1 MKKHIYS
8 ILLLL
13 VTLLGAN
20 SLLTSCQ
27 DLDEPQNNI
36 PVLVT
41 GDAELSGNVP
51 CLFGSVADYNYSY
64 SSGEYYFLV
73 STHED
78 MSDAVRCFAEYSGDD
93 FYAYVYDIDF
103 LPATTYYYV
112 FCGTDGFIELRG
124 EVKSFTTLDAL
135 HINSVTYTPW
145 GEESPVDFVDETALG
160 GFLFYGSLSGDI
172 WQNNLM
178 IPYDFDNAEWSL
190 PELDSFEGDM
200 AMIAYWPYRQSATPW
215 EFEVYNGTDYMYGT
229 CEGLNASNLAADIHL
244 NHVMAKVNFSISLE
258 GENTVG
264 GTIRTVVIGNHDNP
278 ETYSRYEAI
287 PWEGLLNMT
296 TNTLTPYYNSHD
308 GVWIECNIAP
318 STEPQTVGTFIVPT
332 KFDADMAYVELQ
344 FDNDYLLSWTF
355 PDTSWES
362 GYEYTYE
369 LIITENGLRLG
380 DVIVEEWHDN
390 DEGTIIIN
398 K

>member
-1 MKKHIYS
+1 MRMNMKAIRYTLGM
-8 ILLLL
+8 LLACLAL
-13 VTLLGAN
+13 I
-20 SLLTSCQ
+20 SCQ
-27 DLDEPQNNI
+27 EIEEPLNTV
-36 PVLVT
+36 PTVVT
-41 GDAELSGNVP
+41 GEPLYVSTNFVT
-51 CLFGSVADYNYSY
+51 FTGSV
-64 SSGEYYFLV
+64 SSRAECYFLI
-73 STHED
+73 STSED
-78 MSDAVRCFAEYSGDD
+78 MSDARQVDVYPYFDGDVTQLWQCPMELGD
-93 FYAYVYDIDF
+93 
-103 LPATTYYYV
+103 LQPGTTYYV
-112 FCGTDGFIELRG
+112 VLCATDGRSEVRG
-124 EVKSFTTLDAL
+124 NVVSFTTLDAL
-135 HINSVTYTPW
+135 HIGSVTYTPW
-145 GEESPVDFVDETALG
+145 GEETPVDFVDETALG
-160 GFLFYGSLSGDI
+160 GFLLYGNLQGDI

-190 PELDSFEGDM
+190 PERDSFEGDA
-200 AMIAYWPYRQSATPW
+200 AMIAYWPYRQSANPW
-215 EFEVYNGTDYMYGT
+215 ELAVSNGED
-229 CEGLNASNLAADIHL
+229 
-244 NHVMAKVNFSISLE
+244 FSISFE

-264 GTIRTVVIGNHDNP
+264 GTIHTVVIGNHDDP

>member
-1 MKKHIYS
+1 M
-8 ILLLL
+8 
-13 VTLLGAN
+13 
-20 SLLTSCQ
+20 
-27 DLDEPQNNI
+27 
-36 PVLVT
+36 
-41 GDAELSGNVP
+41 
-51 CLFGSVADYNYSY
+51 
-64 SSGEYYFLV
+64 
-73 STHED
+73 
-78 MSDAVRCFAEYSGDD
+78 
-93 FYAYVYDIDF
+93 
-103 LPATTYYYV
+103 
-112 FCGTDGFIELRG
+112 
-124 EVKSFTTLDAL
+124 KSFTTLDAL

-178 IPYDFDNAEWSL
+178 MPYDFDNAEWSL

-264 GTIRTVVIGNHDNP
+264 GTIRTVDNP

>member
-124 EVKSFTTLDAL
+124 EVKSFTTPDAL

-145 GEESPVDFVDETALG
+145 GEESPVDFVNETALG
-160 GFLFYGSLSGDI
+160 GFLLYGHLQGDI

-178 IPYDFDNAEWSL
+178 IPYDFDNAEWSM
-190 PELDSFEGDM
+190 PELDTFEGDM
-200 AMIAYWPYRQSATPW
+200 AMIAYWPYRQSANPW
-215 EFEVYNGTDYMYGT
+215 ELAVSNGEDFMYGT
-229 CEGLNASNLAADIHL
+229 CEGLNNSNLAADIHL

-264 GTIRTVVIGNHDNP
+264 GTIHTVVIGNHDNP
-278 ETYSRYEAI
+278 ETHNRYEAI
-287 PWEGLLNMT
+287 PWEGMLNMAT
-296 TNTLTPYYNSHD
+296 GTLTPIYNSHD
-308 GVWIECNIAP
+308 GVWVKCSVTP
-318 STEPQTVGTFIVPT
+318 STDPQTVETFIVPT
-332 KFDADMAYVELQ
+332 KFGADMAYVELQ

-355 PDTSWES
+355 QDTSWEP

-369 LIITENGLRLG
+369 LIITENGLRVG
-380 DVIVEEWHDN
+380 DVIVEEWQDN

>member
-1 MKKHIYS
+1 MRMNMKAIRYTLGM
-8 ILLLL
+8 LLACLAL
-13 VTLLGAN
+13 V
-20 SLLTSCQ
+20 SCQ
-27 DLDEPQNNI
+27 EIEEPMNTV
-36 PVLVT
+36 PTVVT
-41 GDAELSGNVP
+41 GEPLYVSTNFVT
-51 CLFGSVADYNYSY
+51 FTGSV
-64 SSGEYYFLV
+64 SSRAECYFLV
-73 STHED
+73 STSED
-78 MSDAVRCFAEYSGDD
+78 MSDARRVE
-93 FYAYVYDIDF
+93 VYPYFDSDATQ
-103 LPATTYYYV
+103 LWQCSMELDELNPGTTYYV
-112 FCGTDGFIELRG
+112 VLCATDGRSEVRG
-124 EVKSFTTLDAL
+124 NVVSFTTLDAL

-296 TNTLTPYYNSHD
+296 TNTLTPYHNSHD

>member
-1 MKKHIYS
+1 MRMNMKAIRYTLG
-8 ILLLL
+8 ILLACLTL
-13 VTLLGAN
+13 VG
-20 SLLTSCQ
+20 CQ
-27 DLDEPQNNI
+27 DVEEPLNTV
-36 PVLVT
+36 PTVVT
-41 GDAELSGNVP
+41 NEVEVSSNYIFLTGSVSSKAECYFLISTSEDMADAERLHAEIDYSGGDLP
-51 CLFGSVADYNYSY
+51 ADW
-64 SSGEYYFLV
+64 EYYCGL
-73 STHED
+73 
-78 MSDAVRCFAEYSGDD
+78 GD
-93 FYAYVYDIDF
+93 
-103 LPATTYYYV
+103 LQPGTTYYV
-112 FCGTDGFIELRG
+112 VLCATDGRSEVRG
-124 EVKSFTTLDAL
+124 NVVSFTTLDVL
-135 HINSVTYTPW
+135 HISSVTYTPW
-145 GEESPVDFVDETALG
+145 GEESPVDFVNETALG

-200 AMIAYWPYRQSATPW
+200 AMIAYWPYQQNATLW

-229 CEGLNASNLAADIHL
+229 CEGLNNSNLSADIHL

-264 GTIRTVVIGNHDNP
+264 GTIRTVVIGNYDNP
-278 ETYSRYEAI
+278 GTHDRYEAI

-308 GVWIECNIAP
+308 GVRIECGIAP
-318 STEPQTVGTFIVPT
+318 GTEPQSVGTFIIPT
-332 KFDADMAYVELQ
+332 EFGADMAYVELR